1 MTEVKVEELDNEL
14 YVKTLIG
21 TVLKNCGIAYK
32 GMSVRWKNEEG
43 SIVMI
48 YVDIDN
54 YVDCHQ
60 QMAYNDMPDET
71 YDKFYTKVGLMVED
85 NDLVSKGYDITPMLL
100 N

>member
-1 MTEVKVEELDNEL
+1 MTEVKVEELNDEL
-14 YVKTLIG
+14 YVETLIG
-21 TVLKNCGIAYK
+21 AILKKCGIVYR
-32 GMSVRWKNEEG
+32 GTSVRWKNEEG

-54 YVDCHQ
+54 Y
-60 QMAYNDMPDET
+60 NDISDET

>member
-1 MTEVKVEELDNEL
+1 MAEVKVEELNGEL

-21 TVLKNCGIAYK
+21 SILKKCGIVYR
-32 GMSVRWKNEEG
+32 GMSVRWKNEEA

-54 YVDCHQ
+54 Y
-60 QMAYNDMPDET
+60 NDISDET